1 MQGVAFNQMAVISSY
16 SSDNFLCVYHY
27 FRALAVKLPFPGG
40 EGNLERILK
49 KIFDKWRNSHQD
61 DARVTGEGISRDE
74 VEELKKDF
82 LVVLAILFLK
92 TGCALLISAPM

>member
-1 MQGVAFNQMAVISSY
+1 MAVISSY

-49 KIFDKWRNSHQD
+49 KIFDKWRAGRQETEDFDGGVGSGDNASK
-61 DARVTGEGISRDE
+61 DE
-74 VEELKKDF
+74 VQGFKRDF
-82 LVVLAILFLK
+82 LVIISVFFLRA
-92 TGCALLISAPM
+92 GSVFRVFISCTMC